1 MLENVNLNN
10 MKFTEQKELLL
21 ESCEQLLKFV
31 KQKEMFGGPH
41 DVLDDEY
48 INRLEVWLIDAID
61 FVEKY
66 GDCSINNDF
75 KANTWIING
84 ERVCVDRINKILSII
99 ENIKENS

>member
-1 MLENVNLNN
+1 
-10 MKFTEQKELLL
+10 MKFTEQTELLL
-21 ESCEQLLKFV
+21 ERCELLLKFV
-31 KQKEMFGGPH
+31 KQKEMFGGTH

-48 INRLEVWLIDAID
+48 INRLEEWLIDAID

>member
-1 MLENVNLNN
+1 

-21 ESCEQLLKFV
+21 ERCEQLLKFV
-31 KQKEMFGGPH
+31 KQKEMFGGTH

-48 INRLEVWLIDAID
+48 INRLEEWLIDAID